1 MGAVRRSSAGACL
14 GRPRALAL
22 LIVAT
27 AAVVPCLSPSNAL
40 ASSTIGGERLAEPGV
55 VVDLGAGAVLP
66 PDNAAAAYVVADL
79 VTGEV
84 LASKSAHEGHPPAS
98 TLKVLTALTLLPQ
111 LDKDLVVVGADED
124 VLVEGSKVGIAAGLS
139 YSVDLLFKAM
149 LVDSGNDAAQAL
161 ARTGGGVE
169 DTVASM
175 NAVARA
181 LGAVDTLVV
190 NPSGLDEP
198 GQLTSAYDLA
208 LIARA
213 ALERQ
218 DFRTY
223 VTTLTVDLPA
233 RDGTTYQ
240 IQNGNRLLGSYEGL
254 IGVKTGYTTLARHTY
269 VGAAERDGRRF
280 VVTVLRTED
289 RAEVVAAALLDWAF
303 LNADAVTAVGELVV
317 GPQLPVISAA
327 PEASAGSLPP
337 PDPSAAAGAAAPAGA
352 SGGGPGAT
360 TMAALVGVGLVGA
373 VVGLRIR
380 AVRRERQRRE
390 RLRRPVPVRQRT

>member
-1 MGAVRRSSAGACL
+1 MAFLVMVAA
-14 GRPRALAL
+14 AL
-22 LIVAT
+22 VPGVSPS
-27 AAVVPCLSPSNAL
+27 AAVAGDP
-40 ASSTIGGERLAEPGV
+40 IGGERLAEPGV

-66 PDNAAAAYVVADL
+66 PVNEAAAYVVADL
-79 VTGEV
+79 QTGEV
-84 LASKSAHEGHPPAS
+84 LASKSAHELLPPAS
-98 TLKVLTALTLLPQ
+98 TLKVLTALALLPG
-111 LDKDLVVVGADED
+111 LDKSQVVVGADED

-139 YSVDLLFKAM
+139 YDVDLLFKAM

-161 ARTGGGVE
+161 ARTAGGVE
-169 DTVASM
+169 QTVAGM
-175 NAVARA
+175 NAVARE
-181 LGAVDTLVV
+181 LGAFDTQVI

-233 RDGTTYQ
+233 RDGTSYQ
-240 IQNGNRLLGSYEGL
+240 IQNGNRLLGSYDGL

-303 LNADAVTAVGELVV
+303 LNADAVTPVGELVL
-317 GPQLPVISAA
+317 GPPVPVISAV
-327 PEASAGSLPP
+327 PEESGGPLQTPGQPP
-337 PDPSAAAGAAAPAGA
+337 AAGDAVDAGA
-352 SGGGPGAT
+352 GGGLGALT
-360 TMAALVGVGLVGA
+360 TTALVGVGLVGA
-373 VVGLRIR
+373 VAALRIR
-380 AVRRERQRRE
+380 AVRRD
-390 RLRRPVPVRQRT
+390 RLRREQLRGRSIRPGRGA